1 MNEEGLLQWWR
12 EVLVSL
18 AKDEILTQLEADTA
32 ELRLSDDSALR
43 KTPRNY
49 AATTVGFAGNPWGP
63 VEVHRDLLSRSSR
76 KVIAVCLHELGHVL
90 DGTGR
95 FDTLEDEDGEQR
107 ADRLVLEVL
116 GVELRYDPKDLVQ
129 TLGAGIRRPEELR

>member
-1 MNEEGLLQWWR
+1 MNEERLLQWWR
-12 EVLVSL
+12 DVLVGL
-18 AKDEILTQLEADTA
+18 VDEEILTQLEADTA
-32 ELRLSDDSALR
+32 KLSISDDARLR
-43 KTPRNY
+43 PAPRNY
-49 AATTVGFAGNPWGP
+49 AATTVGFVGPWGP

-76 KVIAVCLHELGHVL
+76 KAIAVCLHELGHVL
-90 DGTGR
+90 NGTGR

-129 TLGAGIRRPEELR
+129 TLGAGIRRPEGLR